1 MSQPSVRTAPMRTQL
16 GRVRGHGAGGGTGHF
31 IGQRVSSVALA
42 VLAPWF
48 AISAALSMPD
58 AGYGSVIEFVSQPLN
73 SVGLIL
79 LVIVGLYHM
88 SIGMQEVIV
97 DYIHK
102 PITKAVLLL
111 LNALGPLAL
120 GAAAIFAVL
129 RINFGA

>member
-1 MSQPSVRTAPMRTQL
+1 MSNTPSMRTAL
-16 GRVRGHGAGGGTGHF
+16 GKVRGHGAGGGTGHF

-42 VLAPWF
+42 LLAPWF
-48 AISAALSMPD
+48 AIAVALDMPD

-79 LVIVGLYHM
+79 LLITGLYHM
-88 SIGMQEVIV
+88 QIGMQEIVV

-102 PITKAVLLL
+102 PFTKAILLL
-111 LNALGPLAL
+111 LNTLAPIAI
-120 GAAAIFAVL
+120 GAAAVFAVL